1 MRRRAFAILVA
12 MLVAVTYCGNGWTR
26 GGHGNSGGGGHGHSG
41 SGGHTRSGSGGHP
54 HRPHVGVFVGGA
66 VFGTGYYWPP
76 AYDYPPGFMDPY
88 GTPEFIEQG
97 GAAPASP
104 KYLGYWYYCASS
116 NSYYP
121 YVQQCPEGWQ
131 QVAPHLP
138 PG

>member
-1 MRRRAFAILVA
+1 MQRRAFAILVA
-12 MLVAVTYCGNGWTR
+12 MLVAATYCGNGWTR

-76 AYDYPPGFMDPY
+76 AYYYPPGFMDPY
-88 GTPEFIEQG
+88 GTPEYIEQG

-104 KYLGYWYYCASS
+104 KFLGYWYYCASS